1 MSKSG
6 AAAGLCA
13 WVINIHKF
21 YEVFL
26 VVEPKQRALRMA
38 QEELQGAQDKLTF
51 LNDKINVCIKLSHFS
66 HF

>member
-38 QEELQGAQDKLTF
+38 QEELQAAQDKLTF
-51 LNDKINVCIKLSHFS
+51 LNDKINVS
-66 HF
+66 